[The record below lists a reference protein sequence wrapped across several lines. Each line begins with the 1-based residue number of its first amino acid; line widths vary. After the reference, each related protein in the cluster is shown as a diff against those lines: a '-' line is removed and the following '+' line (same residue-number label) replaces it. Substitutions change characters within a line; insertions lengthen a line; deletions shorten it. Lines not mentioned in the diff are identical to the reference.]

1 MTKKNRNPKSD
12 ENKLEAIEKE
22 AETFNPLFGIGCV
35 TLRGKGGSFAEAG
48 RLKREAQ
55 QALERIAE
63 MIEEGLTDAKQ

>member
-55 QALERIAE
+55 AQAQAQANKHTGEP
-63 MIEEGLTDAKQ
+63 KQ